1 MCIRDSRQAG
11 RGKGW
16 LTRGGGCSG
25 ENHWERECQTF
36 QEVAQHYQKE
46 VAEPQVPFVPNPT
59 PVRGLSFPY
68 NKEMVRFG
76 RREGTREARQGRQR
90 AGTRTS
96 ALVPCSGC
104 HPRSTL
110 TGGGGA
116 TSTMLATRASSSESK
131 EVLVWMQT
139 VAKRTFEL
147 QYVGCRS
154 NFKSVQY
161 SIAVY
166 STWLGTTIQD
176 RHFGRLSPY

>member
-1 MCIRDSRQAG
+1 M
-11 RGKGW
+11 
-16 LTRGGGCSG
+16 TRGGGCSG

-36 QEVAQHYQKE
+36 QEVAQHHQKE
-46 VAEPQVPFVPNPT
+46 VAEPQVPNIPNAVS
-59 PVRGLSFPY
+59 VRGLSFPQ

-96 ALVPCSGC
+96 ALVPGSRW

-116 TSTMLATRASSSESK
+116 GSTMLATRASSSESK
-131 EVLVWMQT
+131 EVPVWLQT
-139 VAKRTFEL
+139 VVERTFEL

-154 NFKSVQY
+154 INFKSVQY
-161 SIAVY
+161 SIAV
-166 STWLGTTIQD
+166 
-176 RHFGRLSPY
+176 